1 MKKKLL
7 GLTAALGI
15 AAMAS
20 WAGTAEAIV
29 YYCSPKYCADKPL
42 ETQCACPP
50 NTDRVGS
57 PSSCATYNGIGF
69 GGCWY
74 E

>member
-1 MKKKLL
+1 MKKKLV

-15 AAMAS
+15 AALAS
-20 WAGTAEAIV
+20 WIGTAEAAR
-29 YYCSPKYCADKPL
+29 YCGPTFCEDRPL

-50 NTDRVGS
+50 GTDRTGS
-57 PSSCATYNGIGF
+57 PSSCGTYQGIGF